1 MRRSKKKSAALD
13 EIESAEDVKSPG
25 TIQSVSDLE
34 NALFEESVKNLDTES
49 EIEIEVPINRKLS
62 TININTVLTTLQEC
76 HWNYT
81 AAARALNI
89 SVINLRNIVDQND
102 LIGDVDKASAL
113 QLLELA
119 ELKMLALIN
128 EGDVNMIRLVVEGKG
143 HLKGWSTRSAPVNQT
158 NIQVNNTKDSSESK
172 NTIVFNGKE
181 WEL

>member
-1 MRRSKKKSAALD
+1 
-13 EIESAEDVKSPG
+13 
-25 TIQSVSDLE
+25 
-34 NALFEESVKNLDTES
+34 
-49 EIEIEVPINRKLS
+49 
-62 TININTVLTTLQEC
+62 LQEC